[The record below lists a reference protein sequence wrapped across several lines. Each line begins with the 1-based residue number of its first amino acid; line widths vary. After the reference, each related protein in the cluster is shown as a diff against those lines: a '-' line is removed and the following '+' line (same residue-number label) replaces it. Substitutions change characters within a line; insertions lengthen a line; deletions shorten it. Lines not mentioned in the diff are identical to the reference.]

1 MFVRLLIGRAAIA
14 ALLVVSP
21 TAVADQAPTFVLTV
35 KPPVG
40 GKPQQHKLLTDT
52 LQAREVALKPIL
64 LAKTKTHPASRLN
77 LALHL
82 LVSPTGAIKASSI
95 DVNYRD
101 GKGSISDDSFKTVVE
116 EALKKT
122 KALPKDLI
130 GATVDVTIA
139 ILQP

>member
-1 MFVRLLIGRAAIA
+1 MFVRLLIA
-14 ALLVVSP
+14 ALLLVGSS
-21 TAVADQAPTFVLTV
+21 ASAEQEPTFVLTV

-52 LQAREVALKPIL
+52 LHAREAALKPAL
-64 LAKTKTHPASRLN
+64 LAKTKAHPASRLN
-77 LALHL
+77 VALHL
-82 LVSPTGAIKASSI
+82 QVAPKGAIKASSI

-101 GKGSISDDSFKTVVE
+101 GKGSITDDTIKTVVE